1 MEWETKFQG
10 SCKYLVTKRDK
21 RIEWKGPKQK
31 KMWGKKQKKEAW
43 TVGPI
48 YRCDFGKI

>member
-1 MEWETKFQG
+1 M
-10 SCKYLVTKRDK
+10 KR
-21 RIEWKGPKQK
+21 PKTEK
-31 KMWGKKQKKEAW
+31 NVGEKKQKKEAW